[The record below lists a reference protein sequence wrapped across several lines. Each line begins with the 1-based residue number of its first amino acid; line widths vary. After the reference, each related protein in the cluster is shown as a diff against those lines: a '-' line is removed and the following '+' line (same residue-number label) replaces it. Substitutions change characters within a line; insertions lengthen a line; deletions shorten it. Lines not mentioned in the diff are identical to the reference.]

1 MADPLPILAG
11 IVFQM
16 GAPVNDLM
24 AKVRAHL
31 SAQGVAIGGICQDS
45 VWDEASGQKTLVVRE
60 INGAWELPILEYRGK
75 EARGCRLDPQAI
87 TDLSHRLD
95 MLFGTRPDLMM
106 INRFGRAESESRGL
120 RDVFERAALEHI
132 PLLVAVREDY
142 CDAWRAFHGGMGLEL
157 PMDEAAV
164 YDWWRNLEIQRQTT
178 GNPHKDTPA
187 ITPQTAG

>member
-1 MADPLPILAG
+1 MTDPLPILAG
-11 IVFQM
+11 IVFRM

-24 AKVRAHL
+24 ARIRAHL
-31 SAQGVAIGGICQDS
+31 SAEGVAIGGVCQDS
-45 VWDEASGQKTLVVRE
+45 IWDEASGQKTLVVRE
-60 INGAWELPILEYRGK
+60 INDAWELPILEYRGK

-95 MLFGTRPDLMM
+95 TLFETKPDLMM

-120 RDVFERAALEHI
+120 RDVFERAAMEHV

-164 YDWWRNLEIQRQTT
+164 YGWWHGLEIQRSTV
-178 GNPHKDTPA
+178 GEPNADIPA
-187 ITPQTAG
+187 DKPQTVA